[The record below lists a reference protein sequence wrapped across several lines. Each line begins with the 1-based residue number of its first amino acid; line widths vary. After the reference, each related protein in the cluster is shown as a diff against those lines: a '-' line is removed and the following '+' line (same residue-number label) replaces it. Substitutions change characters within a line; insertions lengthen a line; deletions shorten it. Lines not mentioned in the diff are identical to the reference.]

1 MQTRR
6 LDSFYFSS
14 LPLVAKSSFV
24 LLFDA
29 DGTNGTSINEETISS
44 WTTEWEALEVE
55 EKSSPVDRSVQ
66 MEVAKAMEAL

>member
-1 MQTRR
+1 MY
-6 LDSFYFSS
+6 LC
-14 LPLVAKSSFV
+14 VG
-24 LLFDA
+24 A